1 MIGRIH
7 FANPEYFWLLILLPL
22 LIVWYWRRNHLMVS
36 FLRIS
41 TFNNLSKAGNTWRVN
56 MRHLP
61 FTLELFSLLM
71 IVTGLARPQTN
82 MSRKDIQVE
91 GIDIV
96 MATDISS
103 TMLAEDLKP
112 NRLEAAKDVG
122 IEFINKR
129 ENDRIALVVFSGEAF
144 TQCPLTTDH
153 QMLISQFKALK
164 FGLIDDGTAIG
175 DGIAT
180 AVNRLKDSKAKSKVI
195 ILLTDGKHNAGSVDP
210 GSAAEMA
217 SLYKIR
223 IYTIGVGTSG
233 FALTPSQSALGITM
247 QKMPVEIDEELLAQ
261 LSGKTGGKYFRATDK
276 QKLADIYTEI
286 DKLEKSKVDVTEYQ
300 KKKEQFLLF
309 VILGMISLGLS
320 IVLKNS
326 ILKTLN

>member
-1 MIGRIH
+1 MINRIH
-7 FANPEYFWLLILLPL
+7 FANPEYFWLLILLPAL
-22 LIVWYWRRNHLMVS
+22 VFWYWRRNHLLVS
-36 FLRIS
+36 HLRLS
-41 TFNNLSKAGNTWRVN
+41 TFNNLSNAGNTWRVKI
-56 MRHLP
+56 RHLP
-61 FTLELFSLLM
+61 FSLELFSLLM
-71 IVTGLARPQTN
+71 IISGLARPQTN

-96 MATDISS
+96 LATDVSS

-112 NRLEAAKDVG
+112 NRLEAAKEVG

-153 QMLISQFKALK
+153 QMLINQFKELK

-195 ILLTDGKHNAGSVDP
+195 ILLTDGKHNAGALDP

-217 SLYKIR
+217 SLFKIR
-223 IYTIGVGTSG
+223 IYTIGVGTKG
-233 FALTPSQSALGITM
+233 FALTPSQSAFGITM
-247 QKMPVEIDEELLAQ
+247 QQMPVEIDEELLAQ
-261 LSGKTGGKYFRATDK
+261 LSAKTGGKYFRATDK

-309 VILGMISLGLS
+309 VMLALAALGIS

-326 ILKTLN
+326 ILKTVN